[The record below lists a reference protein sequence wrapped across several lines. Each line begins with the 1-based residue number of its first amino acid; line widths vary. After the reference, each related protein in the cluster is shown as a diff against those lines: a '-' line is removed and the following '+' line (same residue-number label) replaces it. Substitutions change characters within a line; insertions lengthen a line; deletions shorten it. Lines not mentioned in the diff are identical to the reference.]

1 MAGGQGPAGRRGAGA
16 ALSEPLTVRVHDL
29 GQARAVL
36 ELAAGRDVMLVTAS
50 GSAAFA
56 GVGFWHAVER
66 ALGHPVVIDCGGDA
80 GLAMAALREGARDLL
95 FTGQA
100 AIADKLSS
108 MAQQLGGRLR
118 CDLPGGVVAL
128 LAGEHPERRMGDFR

>member
-1 MAGGQGPAGRRGAGA
+1 M
-16 ALSEPLTVRVHDL
+16 
-29 GQARAVL
+29 L
-36 ELAAGRDVMLVTAS
+36 ELAAGRDVTLVTAS

-100 AIADKLSS
+100 AIADKLAS

-118 CDLPGGVVAL
+118 RDLPGGVVAL
-128 LAGEHPERRMGDFR
+128 LAGEHPERRMGDLR